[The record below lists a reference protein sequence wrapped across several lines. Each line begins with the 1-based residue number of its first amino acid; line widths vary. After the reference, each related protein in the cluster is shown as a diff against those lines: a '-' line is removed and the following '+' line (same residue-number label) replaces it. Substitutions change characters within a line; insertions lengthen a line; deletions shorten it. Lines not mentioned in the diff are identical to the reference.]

1 MPGILQEQIA
11 VMSPLVTAR
20 FARHTV
26 AASLN
31 ASALTVID
39 TNAASGALN
48 VTGEVMPF
56 AGAIVG
62 VGAALSVTA
71 SAGSLTLDVTI
82 NGTVTGFQL
91 VITTSASGSAIKEY
105 GQPGFRFNAGDT
117 IGVKITTSGSWNGTT
132 ADLLATVYV
141 IFDQAIF

>member
-39 TNAASGALN
+39 TNATSGALN

-62 VGAALSVTA
+62 VGAALSAAA
-71 SAGSLTLDVTI
+71 SAGTLTLDVTI

-91 VITTSASGSAIKEY
+91 VITTGASGSTIKEY
-105 GQPGFRFNAGDT
+105 GQVRFNAGDT

>member
-26 AASLN
+26 AASLS

-39 TNAASGALN
+39 TNATSGALN

-62 VGAALSVTA
+62 VGAALSAAA
-71 SAGSLTLDVTI
+71 SAGTLTLDVTI

-91 VITTSASGSAIKEY
+91 VITTGASGSTIKEY
-105 GQPGFRFNAGDT
+105 GQVRFNAGDT

>member
-26 AASLN
+26 AASLT
-31 ASALTVID
+31 ASALNVID

-62 VGAALSVTA
+62 VGAALSVAA

-91 VITTSASGSAIKEY
+91 VITTSASGSTIKEY

-117 IGVKITTSGSWNGTT
+117 IGVKITTTAGWNGTT
-132 ADLLATVYV
+132 ADLLATVYA

>member
-1 MPGILQEQIA
+1 MPGILQEGIA
-11 VMSPLVTAR
+11 IQFPLVTSR

-26 AASLN
+26 AANLT
-31 ASALTVID
+31 ASALTAID
-39 TNAASGALN
+39 TNATSGALN
-48 VTGEVMPF
+48 VSGDVMPF
-56 AGAIVG
+56 GGAIVG
-62 VGAALSVTA
+62 IGAALSAAA

-91 VITTSASGSAIKEY
+91 VITTSASGSVIKEY

-117 IGVKITTSGSWNGTT
+117 IGVKITTNAAWNGTT

>member
-1 MPGILQEQIA
+1 MPGILQEQI
-11 VMSPLVTAR
+11 SIQYPLVTSR

-31 ASALTVID
+31 ASPLNVID
-39 TNAASGALN
+39 TNATSGALN
-48 VTGEVMPF
+48 VTGDVMPF
-56 AGAIVG
+56 GGAIVG
-62 VGAALSVTA
+62 IGAALSAAA

-91 VITTSASGSAIKEY
+91 VLTTSANGSTIKEY

-117 IGVKITTSGSWNGTT
+117 IGVKITTTAGWNGTT
-132 ADLLATVYV
+132 SDLLATVFV

>member
-1 MPGILQEQIA
+1 GILSEQIA
-11 VMSPLVTAR
+11 IQYPLVTSR

-31 ASALTVID
+31 ASPLNAID
-39 TNAASGALN
+39 TNATSGALN
-48 VTGEVMPF
+48 VTSDVMPF
-56 AGAIVG
+56 GGAIVG
-62 VGAALSVTA
+62 IGAALSATA

-91 VITTSASGSAIKEY
+91 VITTSANGSVIKEY

-117 IGVKITTSGSWNGTT
+117 IGVKITTTAAWNGTT
-132 ADLLATVYV
+132 SDLLATVYV
-141 IFDQAIF
+141 IFDPGIF

>member
-20 FARHTV
+20 FVRHTV

-39 TNAASGALN
+39 TNATSGALN

-62 VGAALSVTA
+62 VGAALSAAA

-82 NGTVTGFQL
+82 NGVVTGFQL
-91 VITTSASGSAIKEY
+91 VITTSASGSTIKEY

-117 IGVKITTSGSWNGTT
+117 IGVKITTTSGWNGTT

>member
-1 MPGILQEQIA
+1 MPGILQEQIG
-11 VMSPLVTAR
+11 VMYPLVTER

-31 ASALTVID
+31 ASPLNVID
-39 TNAASGALN
+39 TNATSGALN
-48 VTGEVMPF
+48 VTGDVMPF
-56 AGAIVG
+56 GGAIVG
-62 VGAALSVTA
+62 IGAALSAAA

-82 NGTVTGFQL
+82 NGVVTGLQL
-91 VITTSASGSAIKEY
+91 VITTSANGSVIKEY
-105 GQPGFRFNAGDT
+105 GQFRFNAGDT
-117 IGVKITTSGSWNGTT
+117 IGVKITTTAGWNGTT